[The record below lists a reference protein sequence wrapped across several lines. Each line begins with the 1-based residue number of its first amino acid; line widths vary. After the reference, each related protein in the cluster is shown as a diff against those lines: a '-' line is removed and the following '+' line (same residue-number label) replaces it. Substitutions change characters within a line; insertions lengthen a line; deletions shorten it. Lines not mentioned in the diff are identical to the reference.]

1 MYNLESSPHSDGDL
15 NGKLRIEFDLDYNY
29 ALIKEMS
36 FPLGDEQ
43 FNHVKE
49 VKN

>member
-15 NGKLRIEFDLDYNY
+15 NGKLRIEFDPDYNY

-36 FPLGDEQ
+36 FPPDENQ
-43 FNHVKE
+43 REFAR
-49 VKN
+49 